1 MKKFIIQMNNNLL
14 SDNFRFRK
22 IKSKI
27 LSRDNQQ
34 ISYFRII
41 LFHSN
46 LIKNNNLRNKL
57 LMPKK

>member
-27 LSRDNQQ
+27 FSRDNQK

-41 LFHSN
+41 SFHSN